1 LSETS
6 KLWIL
11 AAACLVFAQAC
22 ASVLIPPGFALTVF
36 SDVTQCILLLS
47 GTAALL
53 PNIART
59 RGRTR
64 LFWSL
69 MTLGMAFWLS
79 YQLLWSYIEMVLRQ
93 DVPEPFVGDIVVFLH
108 FVPMM
113 AALALR
119 PQLQQEEHEAQ
130 LGLLDFVLLL
140 TWWIYLY
147 LFSVIPWQY
156 AQRDELAYGRSLN
169 ALYLTEKLVFLV
181 ALVVVWARSRGGW
194 KTIYAHW
201 FGASLL
207 YALSSYVANWAIVRN
222 VYYTGSL
229 YDLPLAASM
238 GWISVIGV
246 LAQDLRPQQENAAAS
261 RRHAVWVARIGMI
274 VILSLPI
281 FAAVSV
287 FDAAVPARVR
297 NFRLV
302 ATLVTMIVMGGIV
315 FLRQHLLDRELMR
328 LLRTSEESYRDLK
341 RLQAQLIQSEKLAS
355 LGQLVGGAAHELNNP
370 LTAML
375 GYSELLAESGLTE
388 QQRTLAAKI
397 GQQVR
402 RARVLI
408 SSLLNFSRQL
418 PGEKIPVDVN
428 SVLQTAVKLYQP
440 QFSVHNVDVQLDLAP
455 DLPAISG
462 DPNQLLQVFLH
473 IASNSLQALEEVGGG
488 TFLVKSR
495 SHRNAA
501 VIEFSDNGPGARE
514 PERVF
519 DPFYTTR
526 SVGKGA
532 GLGLSACYGIVQ
544 DHHGRILCANRVEG
558 GTTIRIELP
567 RAGSLLSDQAAGAG
581 VVDAQAQSEVSL
593 ADERYPH

>member
-1 LSETS
+1 LSERS

-11 AAACLVFAQAC
+11 AAGCLVFAQAC
-22 ASVLIPPGFALTVF
+22 ACVLIPPGFALTVF

-47 GTAALL
+47 GLAALL
-53 PNIART
+53 PNITRT

-64 LFWSL
+64 LFWGL
-69 MTLGMAFWLS
+69 MTLGVAFWLS
-79 YQLLWSYIEMVLRQ
+79 YQLLWSYIEVVLRR

-119 PQLQQEEHEAQ
+119 PQLQQEEHEAR
-130 LGLLDFVLLL
+130 LGLLDFMLLL
-140 TWWIYLY
+140 TWWIFLY
-147 LFSVIPWQY
+147 LFAVIPWQY
-156 AQRDELAYGRSLN
+156 AQQDELAYGRSLN

-181 ALVVVWARSRGGW
+181 ALLVVCVRSRGGW
-194 KTIYAHW
+194 RTIYAHW

-207 YALSSYVANWAIVRN
+207 YALGSYVANWAIVRD
-222 VYYTGSL
+222 VYTTGSF
-229 YDLPLAASM
+229 YDLPLAVSM

-246 LAQDLRPQQENAAAS
+246 LAQDMRPQQESAPPS
-261 RRHAVWVARIGMI
+261 RRHAVWVARVGMV
-274 VILSLPI
+274 VILSLPV
-281 FAAVSV
+281 FAAASV
-287 FDAAVPARVR
+287 FDTSAPPRVR

-302 ATLVTMIVMGGIV
+302 VTLITMIVMGGIV
-315 FLRQHLLDRELMR
+315 FLRQHLLDRELIR
-328 LLRTSEESYRDLK
+328 LLHSSEESYRDLK
-341 RLQAQLIQSEKLAS
+341 RLQVQLIQSEKLAS

-388 QQRTLAAKI
+388 VQRTLAAKI
-397 GQQVR
+397 AQQVR
-402 RARVLI
+402 RTRVLI
-408 SSLLNFSRQL
+408 ASLLNFARQA
-418 PGEKIPVDVN
+418 PGEKISVDLN
-428 SVLQTAVKLYQP
+428 SVLKTAAKLLQP
-440 QFSVHNVDVQLDLAP
+440 QFSVHNINVQMDLAP
-455 DLPAISG
+455 ELPAISG

-473 IASNSLQALEEVGGG
+473 IANNSLQALEEVGGG

-495 SHRNAA
+495 ILENVA
-501 VIEFSDNGPGARE
+501 VLDFSDNGPGARE

-544 DHHGRILCANRVEG
+544 DHRGRILCTNRVEG

-567 RAGSLLSDQAAGAG
+567 LAGSVALLATDQESKASLPAISGAAD
-581 VVDAQAQSEVSL
+581 VPL
-593 ADERYPH
+593 IN